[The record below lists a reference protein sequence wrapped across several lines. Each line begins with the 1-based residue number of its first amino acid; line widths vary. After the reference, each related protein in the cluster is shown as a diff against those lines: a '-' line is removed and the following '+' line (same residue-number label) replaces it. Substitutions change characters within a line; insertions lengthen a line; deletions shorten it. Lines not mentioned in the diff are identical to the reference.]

1 MAGARVAAQA
11 GASGEAQPAARSA
24 APFTLRDLLIAGAYH
39 RRVILLVF
47 LLTMLLGTAA
57 AQLAPS
63 TFDAEGRM
71 MVLADR
77 QSEFGGLPNLLSGQG
92 GRTMEAELEI
102 LRSRQVTQDTVLH
115 FGAERLYP
123 PSALDR
129 LLEPLLEPLQ
139 EFAEAAGLRREPG
152 ALDGATIEAAERL
165 QRDLRIAQTGN
176 ANVIRLGFAHPDRRL
191 AIEVVDTV
199 MLIYL
204 SRRLELFEDLRSP
217 FLTREVERYA
227 AALDELE
234 GEIQA
239 VKVEFDVLDL
249 TQEVLLAV
257 NQIDS
262 IEHRRRNILERREA
276 LVAEVAAAERSFADL
291 PERLF
296 DYRETTN
303 RTDNDEARNRLLL
316 LRVERAN
323 LSERYADDYP
333 RLQEID
339 QEIQAIREFSDRERP
354 NYTSLREIRNPATDF
369 LTNHLLTLQI
379 EQEAVE
385 RQVEELDRQEE
396 HARERIVELRGAER
410 RLLELERAYEVVGR
424 IYREYA
430 TQAEAARIDEDS
442 KRQQTANVRVIDWAD
457 APLRSHSMA
466 LNFVLAGVFG
476 GLLFGGLAGLGA
488 AWNRQVFVL
497 PAEVERVL
505 AMPLLALFNRHQ
517 ETARLPGGVDEVA
530 FLATRILDHREG
542 DQPLKTLQF
551 LSPDAAETRRKL
563 AFAVA
568 RELASS
574 HGRRVL
580 LLDLETAGA
589 AAGLELGTAR
599 REVAGLVLAD
609 SEITGLWVS
618 RDAINSPLGQTR
630 TERTRLRAGIEALAA
645 EFDIVLLAVP
655 NYGASHLG
663 LRLAPTVDATVLV
676 LRAEETRIPV
686 AMRMREEVLDAGG
699 DILGAV
705 VTGRRF
711 HLPRMV
717 YRWL

>member
-1 MAGARVAAQA
+1 MAGAKAAARA
-11 GASGEAQPAARSA
+11 GAGADAQSAARPSA

-47 LLTMLLGTAA
+47 LFTMLLGTAA

-77 QSEFGGLPNLLSGQG
+77 QGELGGLPSFLSGQS

-102 LRSRQVTQDTVLH
+102 LRSRQVTQDAVLH
-115 FGAERLYP
+115 FGADRLYP
-123 PSALDR
+123 PSALDQ
-129 LLEPLLEPLQ
+129 LLEPVREL
-139 EFAEAAGLRREPG
+139 FAAAGLRREPG
-152 ALDGATIEAAERL
+152 TLDAATIEAAERL

-199 MLIYL
+199 MLVYL

-217 FLTREVERYA
+217 FLSREVERYA
-227 AALDELE
+227 AMLDDLE
-234 GEIQA
+234 ADIQA
-239 VKVEFDVLDL
+239 VKAEFDVLDL

-262 IEHRRRNILERREA
+262 IEHRRRTILERREA
-276 LVAEVAAAERSFADL
+276 LVAEVDAAERSFADL

-333 RLQEID
+333 RLQEIA
-339 QEIQAIREFSDRERP
+339 QEIEAIREFSDRERP

-385 RQVEELDRQEE
+385 RQVVELDRQEE
-396 HARERIVELRGAER
+396 RARQRIGELRAAER
-410 RLLELERAYEVVGR
+410 RLLELERSHEVVAR

-430 TQAEAARIDEDS
+430 MQAEAARIDEDAM
-442 KRQQTANVRVIDWAD
+442 RQETANVRVIDWAD

-542 DQPLKTLQF
+542 GHPLKTLQF

-563 AFAVA
+563 VFAVA
-568 RELASS
+568 RELAAS

-589 AAGLELGTAR
+589 SVGIELGTQR
-599 REVAGLVLAD
+599 REVSGVALVD
-609 SEITGLWVS
+609 SEVAGLWVS
-618 RDAINSPLGQTR
+618 RDAVQSPLGQTR
-630 TERTRLRAGIEALAA
+630 TERSRLREGIQAIAA
-645 EFDIVLLAVP
+645 DFDVVLLAVP

-663 LRLAPTVDATVLV
+663 LRLAPTVDATLLV

-686 AMRMREEVLDAGG
+686 ALRMREEILDAGG